1 MRTMNQKTVKTIW
14 KIVVIFVA
22 IAMVLGL
29 AMPFFSF

>member
-1 MRTMNQKTVKTIW
+1 MNQKTVKTIW